1 MFAVI
6 GTTYGAGD
14 GTTTFNVPNMKGRF
28 PVSKTGVSEDEFE
41 NAGDTGGEKAHSL
54 TVAELA
60 AHTHE
65 YISGNVSASAEM
77 LYYQAGTSQLFVVTS
92 VTPGTLEDTG
102 IAGNSDSHNTLPPY
116 IVLPIAQIKT

>member
-1 MFAVI
+1 LFSVI

-41 NAGDTGGEKAHSL
+41 NAGDTGGAKTHQL
-54 TVAELA
+54 TVGELA
-60 AHTHE
+60 AHTHS
-65 YISGNVSASAEM
+65 YMAAALVAPTT
-77 LYYQAGTSQLFVVTS
+77 LYYQPGAS
-92 VTPGTLEDTG
+92 VENIPNYYPYLDDTG
-102 IAGNSDSHNTLPPY
+102 STGGDDAHNTLPPY

>member
-14 GTTTFNVPNMKGRF
+14 ETTTFNVPNMKGRF

-41 NAGDTGGEKAHSL
+41 NAGDTGGEKAHQL
-54 TVAELA
+54 TVYELA
-60 AHTHE
+60 AHSHE
-65 YISGNVSASAEM
+65 YIAGSGGSSQTTIN
-77 LYYQAGTSQLFVVTS
+77 YQEGTSQLLVVTS
-92 VTPGTLEDTG
+92 VAPGALSNTG
-102 IAGNSDSHNTLPPY
+102 ITGNSDSHNTLPPY